1 MSQKDWQ
8 VYKFGGTSMK
18 NADALEQVGNLV
30 TNSDAENL
38 IVVVSAMGGMT
49 DALLQFSETQDSKL
63 IEDIQ
68 SLYIETTD
76 SLVKNVSSRLS
87 LIEAFKEDIQAI
99 REIAKLKD
107 HASLSI
113 EENEI
118 LGFGEIWTSKLLHA
132 YLSALG
138 EIETSWLNPMD
149 FLIIQNE
156 DMGANVNWSKSK
168 EAFTQAIQ
176 DKSGKVIM
184 GGFIASDIEGKSTNL
199 GRNGSDYSASILGSL
214 SEAQSVTIWT
224 DVDGVLT
231 GDPRV
236 VNQAR
241 MIEQM
246 TYDEA
251 IELSYFGAEVIH
263 PKTMAPLMHKEIPL
277 YIRNTFNPESL
288 GTSINSQQ
296 KNTRAVKGI
305 STIKD
310 IALLNLE
317 GTGMIGVPGIV
328 NRLGKVLQQAN
339 ISIVLISQ
347 ASSEHSICFAVR
359 SKDARSAADV
369 IKQEFKDDFK
379 NENLSAIQI
388 EEDCS
393 ILAIVGSG
401 MTGTKG
407 IAARFFNAISLSK
420 TNVIAIAQGS
430 SEKNIS
436 IVIKS
441 KDMNH
446 ATSFVHDAFFNSNK
460 QIAIGIM
467 GYGSIGQ
474 ELHKQILDER
484 KILQERENISL
495 DILALSNSQ
504 KMMLSEDN
512 IDLKS
517 ASNVTEKIEA
527 LEQSNTNE
535 MINHMLRQSAYG
547 HIIIDCSASDEAPDE
562 YSNIF
567 ENGISIVTANKK
579 GLSGNIDR
587 YKSIMNSKNL
597 NEADFLYETTAG
609 AALPFVKSV
618 SDIASSSDS
627 IKKIEGVF
635 SGTLAYLFNSYDASM
650 PFSELVNDALQQGFT
665 EPDPRDDLSGM
676 DVARKLVI
684 LAREMGLDMNV
695 NDIHVESLV
704 DPNHLSLSVNE
715 YLEAMSSGDQA
726 MNDRYQNAL
735 ENNEKLSYV
744 AQIDENGNAS
754 VSLKN
759 LSNDHSFFSLKGTEN
774 IIAIHSDY
782 YSNYPLVLRGPGAG
796 REVTASGLFFD
807 LLSIIRAQ

>member
-30 TNSDAENL
+30 INSDAENL

-87 LIEAFKEDIQAI
+87 LIEAFKEDIQEI

-236 VNQAR
+236 VNKAR

-535 MINHMLRQSAYG
+535 MINHISRRSAYG
-547 HIIIDCSASDEAPDE
+547 RIIIDCSASDEAPDE

>member
-68 SLYIETTD
+68 SLYIETSD

-87 LIEAFKEDIQAI
+87 LIEAFKEDIQEI

-132 YLSALG
+132 YLSAMG

-535 MINHMLRQSAYG
+535 MINHISRRSAYG
-547 HIIIDCSASDEAPDE
+547 RIIIDCSASDEAPDE

-597 NEADFLYETTAG
+597 NEANFLYETTAG

-782 YSNYPLVLRGPGAG
+782 YINYPLVLKRPGAG

>member
-30 TNSDAENL
+30 INSDAENL

-76 SLVKNVSSRLS
+76 SLVKNFSSRLS

-132 YLSALG
+132 YLLALG

-149 FLIIQNE
+149 FLTIQNE

-328 NRLGKVLQQAN
+328 NRLGKVLQQTN

-535 MINHMLRQSAYG
+535 MINHILRQSAYG
-547 HIIIDCSASDEAPDE
+547 RIIIDCSASDEAPDE
-562 YSNIF
+562 YGNIF

-597 NEADFLYETTAG
+597 NGADFLYETTAG
-609 AALPFVKSV
+609 AALPFIKSV

>member
-30 TNSDAENL
+30 INSDAENL

-87 LIEAFKEDIQAI
+87 LIEAFKEDIQEI

-328 NRLGKVLQQAN
+328 NRLGKVLQQTN

-359 SKDARSAADV
+359 SKDAKSAADV

-535 MINHMLRQSAYG
+535 MINHISRRSAYG
-547 HIIIDCSASDEAPDE
+547 RIIIDCSASDEAPDE

>member
-30 TNSDAENL
+30 INSDAENL

-149 FLIIQNE
+149 FLTIQNE

-184 GGFIASDIEGKSTNL
+184 GGFIASDIEDKSTNL

-236 VNQAR
+236 VNKAR

-535 MINHMLRQSAYG
+535 MINHISRRSAYG
-547 HIIIDCSASDEAPDE
+547 RIIIDCSASDEAPDE

>member
-1 MSQKDWQ
+1 
-8 VYKFGGTSMK
+8 MK

-30 TNSDAENL
+30 INSDAENL

-214 SEAQSVTIWT
+214 SEAKSVTIWT

-236 VNQAR
+236 VNKAR

-277 YIRNTFNPESL
+277 YIRNTFNPKSL

-535 MINHMLRQSAYG
+535 MINHISRRSAYG
-547 HIIIDCSASDEAPDE
+547 RIIIDCSASDEAPDE

>member
-68 SLYIETTD
+68 SLYIETSD

-87 LIEAFKEDIQAI
+87 LIEAFKEDIQEI

-214 SEAQSVTIWT
+214 SKAQSVTIWT

-535 MINHMLRQSAYG
+535 MINHISRQSAYG

-759 LSNDHSFFSLKGTEN
+759 LSNEHSFFSLKGTEN

>member
-1 MSQKDWQ
+1 
-8 VYKFGGTSMK
+8 MK

-30 TNSDAENL
+30 INSDAENL

-149 FLIIQNE
+149 FLTIQNE

-214 SEAQSVTIWT
+214 SEAKSVTIWT

-236 VNQAR
+236 VNKAR

-535 MINHMLRQSAYG
+535 MINHILRQSAYG
-547 HIIIDCSASDEAPDE
+547 RIIIDCSASDEAPDE

>member
-1 MSQKDWQ
+1 
-8 VYKFGGTSMK
+8 MK

-30 TNSDAENL
+30 INSDAENL

-68 SLYIETTD
+68 SLYIETSD

-87 LIEAFKEDIQAI
+87 LIEAFKEDIQEI

-236 VNQAR
+236 VNKAR

-401 MTGTKG
+401 MTGTRG

-807 LLSIIRAQ
+807 LLTIIRAQ

>member
-87 LIEAFKEDIQAI
+87 LIEAFKEDIQEI

-107 HASLSI
+107 HASVSI

-149 FLIIQNE
+149 FLTIQNE

-214 SEAQSVTIWT
+214 SEAKSVTIWT

-328 NRLGKVLQQAN
+328 NRLGKVLQQTN

-359 SKDARSAADV
+359 SKDAKTAADV

-484 KILQERENISL
+484 KILQERDNISL

-547 HIIIDCSASDEAPDE
+547 HIIIDCSASDEAPNE

-695 NDIHVESLV
+695 KDIHVESLV
-704 DPNHLSLSVNE
+704 DSNHVSLSVNE

>member
-30 TNSDAENL
+30 INSDAENL

-107 HASLSI
+107 HASVSI

-138 EIETSWLNPMD
+138 EIESSWLNPMD
-149 FLIIQNE
+149 FLTIQNE

-214 SEAQSVTIWT
+214 SEAKSVTIWT

-328 NRLGKVLQQAN
+328 NRLGKVLQQTN

-535 MINHMLRQSAYG
+535 MINHISRRSAYG
-547 HIIIDCSASDEAPDE
+547 RIIIDCSASDEAPDE

>member
-49 DALLQFSETQDSKL
+49 DALLEFSETQDSKL

-87 LIEAFKEDIQAI
+87 LIEAFKKDIQAI

-149 FLIIQNE
+149 FLTIQNE

-328 NRLGKVLQQAN
+328 NRLGKVLQQTN

-359 SKDARSAADV
+359 SKDAKTAADV

-512 IDLKS
+512 INLKS

-535 MINHMLRQSAYG
+535 MINHILRQSAYG
-547 HIIIDCSASDEAPDE
+547 RIIIDCSASNEAPDE
-562 YSNIF
+562 YGNIF

-635 SGTLAYLFNSYDASM
+635 SGTLAYLFNSYDASI

>member
-30 TNSDAENL
+30 INSDAENL

-184 GGFIASDIEGKSTNL
+184 GGFIASNIEGKSTNL

-401 MTGTKG
+401 MTGTKV

-474 ELHKQILDER
+474 ELH
-484 KILQERENISL
+484 
-495 DILALSNSQ
+495 
-504 KMMLSEDN
+504 
-512 IDLKS
+512 
-517 ASNVTEKIEA
+517 
-527 LEQSNTNE
+527 
-535 MINHMLRQSAYG
+535 
-547 HIIIDCSASDEAPDE
+547 
-562 YSNIF
+562 
-567 ENGISIVTANKK
+567 
-579 GLSGNIDR
+579 
-587 YKSIMNSKNL
+587 
-597 NEADFLYETTAG
+597 
-609 AALPFVKSV
+609 
-618 SDIASSSDS
+618 
-627 IKKIEGVF
+627 
-635 SGTLAYLFNSYDASM
+635 
-650 PFSELVNDALQQGFT
+650 
-665 EPDPRDDLSGM
+665 
-676 DVARKLVI
+676 
-684 LAREMGLDMNV
+684 
-695 NDIHVESLV
+695 
-704 DPNHLSLSVNE
+704 
-715 YLEAMSSGDQA
+715 
-726 MNDRYQNAL
+726 
-735 ENNEKLSYV
+735 
-744 AQIDENGNAS
+744 
-754 VSLKN
+754 
-759 LSNDHSFFSLKGTEN
+759 
-774 IIAIHSDY
+774 
-782 YSNYPLVLRGPGAG
+782 
-796 REVTASGLFFD
+796 
-807 LLSIIRAQ
+807 

>member
-30 TNSDAENL
+30 INSDAENL

-68 SLYIETTD
+68 SLYIETSD

-214 SEAQSVTIWT
+214 SEAKSVTIWT

-535 MINHMLRQSAYG
+535 MINHISRRSAYG

>member
-68 SLYIETTD
+68 SLYIETSD

-87 LIEAFKEDIQAI
+87 LIEAFKEDIQEI

-132 YLSALG
+132 YLSAMG

-328 NRLGKVLQQAN
+328 NRLGKVLQQTN

-535 MINHMLRQSAYG
+535 MINHISRRSAYG

>member
-1 MSQKDWQ
+1 
-8 VYKFGGTSMK
+8 MK

-30 TNSDAENL
+30 INSDAENL
-38 IVVVSAMGGMT
+38 IVVVSAMRGMT

-149 FLIIQNE
+149 FLTIQNE

-184 GGFIASDIEGKSTNL
+184 GGFIASDIEGKSTNF

-214 SEAQSVTIWT
+214 SEAKSVTIWT

-236 VNQAR
+236 VNKAR

-328 NRLGKVLQQAN
+328 NRLGKVLQQTN

-512 IDLKS
+512 INLKS

-535 MINHMLRQSAYG
+535 MINHILRQSAYG
-547 HIIIDCSASDEAPDE
+547 RIIIDCSASDDAPDE
-562 YSNIF
+562 YGNIF

-597 NEADFLYETTAG
+597 NGADFLYETTAG

-627 IKKIEGVF
+627 INKIEGVF

-684 LAREMGLDMNV
+684 LAREMGLDMNI

>member
-68 SLYIETTD
+68 SLYIETSD

-87 LIEAFKEDIQAI
+87 LIEAFKEDIQEI

-132 YLSALG
+132 YLSAMG

-535 MINHMLRQSAYG
+535 MINHISRRSAYG

-650 PFSELVNDALQQGFT
+650 PFSELVNDALHQGFT

>member
-30 TNSDAENL
+30 INSDAENL

-132 YLSALG
+132 YLSAMG

-535 MINHMLRQSAYG
+535 MINHISRWSAYR

>member
-30 TNSDAENL
+30 INSDSENL

-49 DALLQFSETQDSKL
+49 DALLEFSETQDSKL

-76 SLVKNVSSRLS
+76 SLVKNVSNRLS
-87 LIEAFKEDIQAI
+87 LIQAFKEDIQEI
-99 REIAKLKD
+99 RETAKLKD
-107 HASLSI
+107 HASVSI

-118 LGFGEIWTSKLLHA
+118 LGFGEIWTSKLLYA
-132 YLSALG
+132 YLSGLG

-168 EAFTQAIQ
+168 EAFTEAIQ
-176 DKSGKVIM
+176 DKSGKIIM

-214 SEAQSVTIWT
+214 SEAESVTIWT

-236 VNQAR
+236 VNKAR

-263 PKTMAPLMHKEIPL
+263 PKTMAPLMQKEIPL

-328 NRLGKVLQQAN
+328 NRLGNVLQQTN

-359 SKDARSAADV
+359 SKDAQTAADV

-446 ATSFVHDAFFNSNK
+446 ATSFVHDAFFNANK

-484 KILQERENISL
+484 EILQERENISL
-495 DILALSNSQ
+495 DIIALSNSQ

-517 ASNVTEKIEA
+517 ASNVIEKIEA

-547 HIIIDCSASDEAPDE
+547 HIIIDCSASDQTPDE
-562 YSNIF
+562 YINIF

-587 YKSIMNSKNL
+587 YQSIMNAKNL
-597 NEADFLYETTAG
+597 NKADFLYETTAG
-609 AALPFVKSV
+609 AALPFIKSV

-635 SGTLAYLFNSYDASM
+635 SGTLAYLFNSFDASM

-695 NDIHVESLV
+695 NDIDVQSLV
-704 DPNHLSLSVNE
+704 DPSHLSLSVDE
-715 YLEAMSSGDQA
+715 YLEAMSSRDQA

-744 AQIDENGNAS
+744 ALIDENGNAS

>member
-30 TNSDAENL
+30 INSDAENL

-118 LGFGEIWTSKLLHA
+118 LGFGEIWTSRLLHA

-236 VNQAR
+236 VNKAR

-317 GTGMIGVPGIV
+317 GTGMIGVPGIL
-328 NRLGKVLQQAN
+328 NRLGKVLQQTN

-535 MINHMLRQSAYG
+535 MINHILRQSAYG
-547 HIIIDCSASDEAPDE
+547 RIIIDCSASDEAPDE
-562 YSNIF
+562 YGNIF

>member
-30 TNSDAENL
+30 INSDAENL

-214 SEAQSVTIWT
+214 SEAKSVTIWT

-535 MINHMLRQSAYG
+535 MINHISRRSAYG
-547 HIIIDCSASDEAPDE
+547 RIIIDCSASDEAPDE

>member
-149 FLIIQNE
+149 FLTIQNE

-236 VNQAR
+236 VNKAR

-535 MINHMLRQSAYG
+535 MINHISRRSAYR

>member
-30 TNSDAENL
+30 INSDSENL

-49 DALLQFSETQDSKL
+49 DALLKFSQTQNSKL

-76 SLVKNVSSRLS
+76 SLVKNVSNRLS
-87 LIEAFKEDIQAI
+87 LIEAFKEDIQEI
-99 REIAKLKD
+99 RETAKLKD
-107 HASLSI
+107 HASVSI

-118 LGFGEIWTSKLLHA
+118 LGFGEIWTSKLLYA

-168 EAFTQAIQ
+168 KAFTQAIQ
-176 DKSGKVIM
+176 DKSGKIIM

-214 SEAQSVTIWT
+214 SEAESVTIWT

-236 VNQAR
+236 VNKAR

-263 PKTMAPLMHKEIPL
+263 PKTMAPLMQKEIPL

-328 NRLGKVLQQAN
+328 NRLGNVLQQTN

-359 SKDARSAADV
+359 SKDAQTAADV

-446 ATSFVHDAFFNSNK
+446 ATSFVHDAFFNANK

-484 KILQERENISL
+484 EILQERENISL

-527 LEQSNTNE
+527 LEQTNTNE

-547 HIIIDCSASDEAPDE
+547 HIIIDCSASDDAPDE
-562 YSNIF
+562 YINIF
-567 ENGISIVTANKK
+567 ENGIGIVTANKK

-587 YKSIMNSKNL
+587 YQSIMNSKNL

-609 AALPFVKSV
+609 AALPFIKSV

-635 SGTLAYLFNSYDASM
+635 SGTLAYLFNSFDASM

-695 NDIHVESLV
+695 DDIDVQSLV
-704 DPNHLSLSVNE
+704 DPSHLSLSVDE

-744 AQIDENGNAS
+744 ALIDENGNAS

>member
-30 TNSDAENL
+30 INSDAENL

-87 LIEAFKEDIQAI
+87 LIEAFKEDIQEI

-214 SEAQSVTIWT
+214 SEAKSVTIWT

-535 MINHMLRQSAYG
+535 MINHILRQSAYG
-547 HIIIDCSASDEAPDE
+547 RIIIDCSASDEAPDE

>member
-18 NADALEQVGNLV
+18 NADALEQVGNLI

-68 SLYIETTD
+68 SLYIETSD

-87 LIEAFKEDIQAI
+87 LIEAFKEDIQEI

-132 YLSALG
+132 YLSAMG

-535 MINHMLRQSAYG
+535 MINHISRRSAYG
-547 HIIIDCSASDEAPDE
+547 RIIIDCSASDEAPDE

>member
-30 TNSDAENL
+30 INSDAENL

-49 DALLQFSETQDSKL
+49 DALLEFSETQDSKL

-87 LIEAFKEDIQAI
+87 LIEAFKEDIQEI

-149 FLIIQNE
+149 FLTIQNE

-236 VNQAR
+236 VNKAR

-535 MINHMLRQSAYG
+535 MINHMLRRSAYG
-547 HIIIDCSASDEAPDE
+547 RIIIDCSASDEAPDE

-704 DPNHLSLSVNE
+704 DSNHLSLSVNE

>member
-30 TNSDAENL
+30 INSDEENL

-87 LIEAFKEDIQAI
+87 LIEAFKEDIQEI

-107 HASLSI
+107 HASVSI

-138 EIETSWLNPMD
+138 EIETSLLNPMD
-149 FLIIQNE
+149 FLTIQNE

-214 SEAQSVTIWT
+214 SEAESVTIWT

-305 STIKD
+305 STIKE

-328 NRLGKVLQQAN
+328 NRLGKVLQQTN

>member
-1 MSQKDWQ
+1 
-8 VYKFGGTSMK
+8 MK

-30 TNSDAENL
+30 INSDAENL

-68 SLYIETTD
+68 SLYIETSD

-87 LIEAFKEDIQAI
+87 LIEAFKEDIQEI

-236 VNQAR
+236 VNKAR

-401 MTGTKG
+401 MTGTRG

-460 QIAIGIM
+460 KIAIGIM

>member
-68 SLYIETTD
+68 SLYIETSD

-87 LIEAFKEDIQAI
+87 LIEAFKEDIQEI

-132 YLSALG
+132 YLSAMG

-484 KILQERENISL
+484 EILQERENISL

-535 MINHMLRQSAYG
+535 MINHISRRSAYG

-597 NEADFLYETTAG
+597 NGADFLYETTAG

>member
-68 SLYIETTD
+68 SLYIETSD

-87 LIEAFKEDIQAI
+87 LIEAFKEDIQEI

-132 YLSALG
+132 YLSAMG

-184 GGFIASDIEGKSTNL
+184 GGFIASNIEGKSTNL

-214 SEAQSVTIWT
+214 SEAKSVTIWT

-535 MINHMLRQSAYG
+535 MINHISRRSAYG

>member
-30 TNSDAENL
+30 INSDAENL

-132 YLSALG
+132 YLSAMG

-535 MINHMLRQSAYG
+535 MINHISRRSAYG
-547 HIIIDCSASDEAPDE
+547 RIIIDCSASDEAPDE

>member
-30 TNSDAENL
+30 INSDAENL

-535 MINHMLRQSAYG
+535 MINHISRQSAYG

>member
-30 TNSDAENL
+30 INSDAENL

-214 SEAQSVTIWT
+214 SEAKSVTIWT

-597 NEADFLYETTAG
+597 NGADFLYETTAG

>member
-30 TNSDAENL
+30 INSDAENL

-535 MINHMLRQSAYG
+535 MINHISRWSAYG
-547 HIIIDCSASDEAPDE
+547 RIIIDCSASDEAPDE

>member
-1 MSQKDWQ
+1 
-8 VYKFGGTSMK
+8 MK

-535 MINHMLRQSAYG
+535 MINHISRRSAYG
-547 HIIIDCSASDEAPDE
+547 RIIIDCSASDEAPDE

>member
-30 TNSDAENL
+30 INSDAENL

-359 SKDARSAADV
+359 SKDAKTAADV

-535 MINHMLRQSAYG
+535 MINHISRRSAYG
-547 HIIIDCSASDEAPDE
+547 RIIIDCSASDEAPDE

>member
-1 MSQKDWQ
+1 MSQKHWQ

-68 SLYIETTD
+68 SLYIETSD

-87 LIEAFKEDIQAI
+87 LIEAFKEDIQEI

-132 YLSALG
+132 YLSAMG

-535 MINHMLRQSAYG
+535 MINHISRRSAYG
-547 HIIIDCSASDEAPDE
+547 RIIIDCSASDEAPDE

>member
-18 NADALEQVGNLV
+18 NADALEQVGNLI

-68 SLYIETTD
+68 SLYIETSD

-87 LIEAFKEDIQAI
+87 LIQAFKEDIQEI

-107 HASLSI
+107 HASVSI

-132 YLSALG
+132 YLSAMG
-138 EIETSWLNPMD
+138 EIETSWLNPKD

-156 DMGANVNWSKSK
+156 NMGANVNWSKSK

-241 MIEQM
+241 MIEQI

-328 NRLGKVLQQAN
+328 NRLGKVLQQTN

-436 IVIKS
+436 IVIKR

-460 QIAIGIM
+460 QITIGIM

-535 MINHMLRQSAYG
+535 MINHISRRSAYG
-547 HIIIDCSASDEAPDE
+547 RIIIDCSASDEAPDE

-597 NEADFLYETTAG
+597 NGADFLYETTAG